1 MRKRVFSALISIGIL
16 LVGYYF
22 VSKNVSVHP
31 RINVS
36 EVQSITINNKIFETE
51 FNNQSIEKFINIY
64 NSAKSFKKNHDT
76 TPEYIIEIKLKSGNK
91 INILG
96 TSQGFHYVSDGENSY
111 KISSTEMT
119 YYLSDLMKQE

>member
-1 MRKRVFSALISIGIL
+1 MKKRVFSALIGIGIL

-36 EVQSITINNKIFETE
+36 EVQSITINNKILETE
-51 FNNQSIEKFINIY
+51 FNNSVEKFVKIY
-64 NSAKSFKKNHDT
+64 NSAKPFKKNHDT
-76 TPEYIIEIKLKSGNK
+76 TPAYTIEIELKSGNR

>member
-1 MRKRVFSALISIGIL
+1 MKKRVFSALIGIGIL

-31 RINVS
+31 SINVS
-36 EVQSITINNKIFETE
+36 EVQSITINNKILETE
-51 FNNQSIEKFINIY
+51 FNNSVEKFVKIY
-64 NSAKSFKKNHDT
+64 NSAKPFKKNHDT
-76 TPEYIIEIKLKSGNK
+76 TPAYTIEIELKSGNR

-119 YYLSDLMKQE
+119 YYLSDIMK

>member
-1 MRKRVFSALISIGIL
+1 MKKRVFGAFIGIIIL
-16 LVGYYF
+16 IFVYYIF
-22 VSKNVSVHP
+22 SINVSVHS
-31 RINVS
+31 RINLS

-51 FNNQSIEKFINIY
+51 FNNNSIEKFINIY
-64 NSAKSFKKNHDT
+64 NSAKPFKKNHDT
-76 TPEYIIEIKLKSGNK
+76 TPAYIVEIKLKSGNR

-96 TSQGFHYVSDGENSY
+96 TSQGFHYVNDGENSY